1 MNRITDIWR
10 NGCTLEKLMIIW
22 FTPHKTT
29 TFTKWMFFHKRFV
42 MASAAFKYGPHQ
54 QRRPLP
60 SLLSDSYSLVCVCMC
75 MYDCNRSWL
84 WALLV
89 TGALARVNQ
98 KRKDPVFNINDLG
111 TQNNNYS
118 DYSFNRK
125 FMWRRKDFPEGSGS
139 VLGSQVLSK
148 GAVKPWK
155 LK

>member
-60 SLLSDSYSLVCVCMC
+60 SLLSDSYSLVCV
-75 MYDCNRSWL
+75 
-84 WALLV
+84 
-89 TGALARVNQ
+89 
-98 KRKDPVFNINDLG
+98 
-111 TQNNNYS
+111 
-118 DYSFNRK
+118 
-125 FMWRRKDFPEGSGS
+125 
-139 VLGSQVLSK
+139 SQVCACMIAIGPGCGHSLSRGRWPGSTRRERTPSSTSMISVHK
-148 GAVKPWK
+148 IITIPTIPLTGNSCGEERIFPKAAALYWVPRFSQRG
-155 LK
+155 L